1 MTGSRKQELI
11 EELREVRSGLLASTL
26 GLTELQLSTEL
37 VIDKWSIKDILGHI
51 GSWEEEFLK
60 VAEKFLKEEKPQYDY
75 LIREENNW
83 SEWNLSQWDKKKALN
98 YKKTLEELFEIHERF
113 VKLMESLPE
122 ESLSLKKLGSW
133 GNEAT
138 IEQIILSEIDHEM
151 EHARKILEWRK
162 SKAGIV

>member
-1 MTGSRKQELI
+1 MTISRNQELI
-11 EELREVRSGLLASTL
+11 ERLREVRSGLLASTL

-37 VIDKWSIKDILGHI
+37 VTDKWSIKDVFGHI
-51 GSWEEEFLK
+51 ASWEEEFLK
-60 VAEKFLKEEKPQYDY
+60 VVEKFLKEEKPQYDY

-162 SKAGIV
+162 SKADKV

>member
-11 EELREVRSGLLASTL
+11 EELREVRSGLLATTL
-26 GLTELQLSTEL
+26 GLTEKQLSKEL
-37 VIDKWSIKDILGHI
+37 VTDKWSIKDVLGHVA
-51 GSWEEEFLK
+51 SWEEEFLK

-75 LIREENNW
+75 LIPEENNW
-83 SEWNLSQWDKKKALN
+83 SEWNLAQWEKKKNLT
-98 YKKTLEELFEIHERF
+98 YKKTLEELFEIHEQF

-162 SKAGIV
+162 SKASIV

>member
-1 MTGSRKQELI
+1 MTISRNQDLI
-11 EELREVRSGLLASTL
+11 ERLREVRSALLAATL
-26 GLTELQLSTEL
+26 GLAELQLSNEL
-37 VIDKWSIKDILGHI
+37 VTDKWSIKDVLGHI
-51 GSWEEEFLK
+51 ASWEEEFLK
-60 VAEKFLKEEKPQYDY
+60 VVEKFLKEEKPQYDY

-83 SEWNLSQWDKKKALN
+83 SEWNLSQRDKKKALN

-162 SKAGIV
+162 FKAS

>member
-11 EELREVRSGLLASTL
+11 EELREVRSGLLATTL

-37 VIDKWSIKDILGHI
+37 VTDKWSIKDILGHI
-51 GSWEEEFLK
+51 ASWEEEFLK

-133 GNEAT
+133 GNEST

-162 SKAGIV
+162 SKAS